1 MKVNWEKDFS
11 ERKQKNAI
19 QEKSNKSKN
28 SIHDNDDEEEEEEA
42 DSADENIRHEH
53 ENQRCTGMLR
63 RICQHFAIGAGSQML
78 IGHQF
83 AFRETSRNL

>member
-1 MKVNWEKDFS
+1 MKVNQEKDFS

-19 QEKSNKSKN
+19 QEKSRKSKN
-28 SIHDNDDEEEEEEA
+28 SIHDNEEEEA

-63 RICQHFAIGAGSQML
+63 RICQHFAIGACSQML
-78 IGHQF
+78 IGHQL